1 VDPQARP
8 SPLVGQLPIRPE
20 ERPGLVSEQPARV
33 TVARVERDSVASG
46 EPVRGDLP
54 EEGPEAAVEV
64 ERVRG
69 PLDDVMLDAL

>member
-1 VDPQARP
+1 
-8 SPLVGQLPIRPE
+8 
-20 ERPGLVSEQPARV
+20 V
-33 TVARVERDSVASG
+33 TVARVERDSVTSG

-64 ERVRG
+64 KRVRG